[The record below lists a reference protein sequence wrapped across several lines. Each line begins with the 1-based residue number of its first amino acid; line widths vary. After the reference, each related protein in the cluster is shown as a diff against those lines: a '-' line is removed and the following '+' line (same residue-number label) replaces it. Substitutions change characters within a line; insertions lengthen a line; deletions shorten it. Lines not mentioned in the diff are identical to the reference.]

1 MNYDLIVLGGGPAGY
16 LAAERAAAAKLNVL
30 LIEKRSVGG
39 VCLNEGCIP
48 SKSLLYSAKILDNA
62 KHGEK
67 YGVIV
72 KGIEL
77 DHKKVIER
85 KNKVVST
92 LVSGIKSALK
102 AHKVTIIEGVGVI
115 SKKTAE
121 GYSVEVNGE
130 AYSASRLLIA
140 TGSMPVVPPIKG
152 VAEGIKSGFVLTNR
166 EILDLESVPK
176 ELVIIGGGVI
186 GLEMASYYNS
196 AGSNVTVIEMLENIG
211 GANDIDL
218 MKILLK
224 NYKEKGITFELGAK
238 VTELTDDTVIFER
251 DGNTQTVKANKV
263 LLSIGRKPVI
273 SDIGL
278 ENIGVEIQNNA
289 VKTDRYMKTNIPN
302 VYAAGDITG
311 SYMLAHV
318 AYREAEVAVNNMLSK
333 RDTMRYDAIPSVIY
347 TTPEVAAV
355 GETEQTAKQKGLDV
369 EVTSLTMKYS
379 GRYVAENENGDGI
392 CKMVFDKKTKRI
404 LGCHIIGSYASE
416 IIMSAVIMIES
427 CMSVE
432 RAKEFI
438 FPHPCVCEIIRESIF
453 SIK

>member
-333 RDTMRYDAIPSVIY
+333 RDTMRYDAVPSVIY